1 MIAFKQAAINVI
13 NAEIGA
19 IEGLKQYITD
29 DFDIACKMI
38 LDCTGKIVV
47 TGMGKSGHIGSKIAA
62 TMASTGTPAFFVHP
76 GEASHGDLGMI
87 SDTDLVIAISNS
99 GETKEVL
106 AIIPLLKRRGIK
118 IIGMSGEENS
128 TLAKYS
134 SVHLCFKVAKEA
146 CPLNL
151 APTSSTTATLV
162 LGDALAVALLEAKG
176 FTARDFAMS
185 HPGGSL
191 GKRLLTRNCDV
202 MHTDEALPKIMS
214 TASIKDALFEM
225 TSKGLGM
232 VAITNADNTLY
243 GVFTD
248 GDLRRTID
256 RGIALNSPISEI
268 VNNACITVDKEMLAA
283 ESLKIM
289 HEHKINGLIVI
300 DKNKIPVGAFNM
312 HDLLNQGVF

>member
-13 NAEIGA
+13 NAEIEA

>member
-13 NAEIGA
+13 NAEIEA

-62 TMASTGTPAFFVHP
+62 TMASTSTPAFFVHP

>member
-13 NAEIGA
+13 NAEIEA

-162 LGDALAVALLEAKG
+162 MGDALAVALLEARG

-191 GKRLLTRNCDV
+191 GKRLLTRNTDI
-202 MHTDEALPKIMS
+202 MHTGAELPKVVT

-225 TSKGLGM
+225 TDKKLGM
-232 VAITNADNTLY
+232 VAIVNKDETLY
-243 GVFTD
+243 GIYTD

-256 RGIALNSPISEI
+256 NGISLDAQISSI
-268 VNNACITVDKEMLAA
+268 VKKGGITVNEEMLAA
-283 ESLKIM
+283 ESVKIM
-289 HEHKINGLIVI
+289 HDHKINGLIVI
-300 DKNKIPVGAFNM
+300 DNANKPIGAFNM
-312 HDLLNQGVF
+312 HDLLNMGVM